1 MSEILIDATEAKTS
15 KTFLVNVLSGAVTLV
30 ANGLSSGEEIDV
42 QMRYD
47 DTNFCDVYNSS
58 EEQVTLKST
67 SNVIVFDIPGYYQI
81 VKPATSNKVT
91 VSAFWSK
98 Y

>member
-1 MSEILIDATEAKTS
+1 MSELLIDTTAAKTS
-15 KTFLVNVLSGAVTLV
+15 KTFSVNDISGCVTLV

-42 QMRYD
+42 QMRYN
-47 DTNFCDVYNSS
+47 DTDFCDIYNSS
-58 EEQVTLKST
+58 EEQITLKST
-67 SNVIVFDIPGYYQI
+67 SNVAVFDIPGYYQI
-81 VKPATSNKVT
+81 VKPVTSNKVT